1 MGAGAG
7 AEAEALEPVGRL
19 CLVSRRGFVAALGL
33 GSVSREEEGGKKRKG
48 PRGYS
53 VAEAEIKI
61 PVWDIS
67 PWIGVRI
74 PVNARPL
81 DSGG

>member
-19 CLVSRRGFVAALGL
+19 CLVSWCGFVAALGL

-53 VAEAEIKI
+53 VAEAEINTAGLGSHRSKLELT
-61 PVWDIS
+61 V
-67 PWIGVRI
+67 
-74 PVNARPL
+74 
-81 DSGG
+81 